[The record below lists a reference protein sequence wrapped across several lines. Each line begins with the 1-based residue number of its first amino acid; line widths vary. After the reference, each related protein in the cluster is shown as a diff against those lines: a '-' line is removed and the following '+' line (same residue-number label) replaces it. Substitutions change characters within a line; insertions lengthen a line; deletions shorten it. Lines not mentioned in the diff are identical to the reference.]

1 MSMTDFNSKLT
12 DTYEEVLKSFNN
24 DTISIH
30 DTKIRLGRFK
40 NEYIPKF
47 EKFIPDFFSKN
58 VEADNVRM
66 IYRTIREQEF
76 PNKTINC
83 VDVYKA
89 SEIYQEYVHGMV
101 DFLHEIIECA
111 NTAFDVREESK
122 YNDLI
127 TKATARDYEFIKSC
141 FGGSMNPPV
150 DQGLKDAVR
159 NVEMLI
165 DFNDQ
170 LTTFE
175 NTTGS
180 MIESISDVDSD
191 NELLSKA
198 VNLYVNSVI
207 RYCYFMIFTIFDSY
221 DKIYSVITAPAPK
234 PQTKFELL

>member
-1 MSMTDFNSKLT
+1 MSVTDFNSKLT
-12 DTYEEVLKSFNN
+12 DVYEEVIKSINN
-24 DTISIH
+24 DNISIR
-30 DTKIRLGRFK
+30 DTKIRLGRFE

-58 VEADNVRM
+58 VEADNIRM

-76 PNKTINC
+76 PDKTINC

-89 SEIYQEYVHGMV
+89 SEIYQEYVRGMI

-111 NTAFDVREESK
+111 NTAFSVNEENK

-127 TKATARDYEFIKSC
+127 NKATARDYEFIKSC
-141 FGGSMNPPV
+141 FGGSMNPSTE
-150 DQGLKDAVR
+150 QGLKDAVR

-170 LTTFE
+170 LTSFKSTSD
-175 NTTGS
+175 S
-180 MIESISDVDSD
+180 MIESIAEVDAD
-191 NELLSKA
+191 NELLIKA
-198 VNLYVNSVI
+198 VNLYENSVV
-207 RYCYFMIFTIFDSY
+207 RYCYFMISTIFDSY
-221 DKIYSVITAPAPK
+221 SKIYSIITAPTPK

>member
-1 MSMTDFNSKLT
+1 MSVNDFHTELL
-12 DTYEEVLKSFNN
+12 DTYEIIKDSIETDN
-24 DTISIH
+24 DSNLNV
-30 DTKIRLGRFK
+30 KYQLEKFRL
-40 NEYIPKF
+40 EYIPKI
-47 EKFIPDFFSKN
+47 ERFIPDFFSKN

-76 PNKTINC
+76 PDKTINC

-89 SEIYQEYVHGMV
+89 SEIYQEYVRGMI

-111 NTAFDVREESK
+111 NTAFSVNEENK

-141 FGGSMNPPV
+141 FGGSMNPSTE
-150 DQGLKDAVR
+150 QGLKDAVR

-170 LTTFE
+170 LTSFE
-175 NTTGS
+175 STSDS
-180 MIESISDVDSD
+180 MIESIAEVDAD
-191 NELLSKA
+191 NELLIKA
-198 VNLYVNSVI
+198 VNLYENSVI
-207 RYCYFMIFTIFDSY
+207 RYCYFMISTIFDSY
-221 DKIYSVITAPAPK
+221 SKIYSVITAPAPK